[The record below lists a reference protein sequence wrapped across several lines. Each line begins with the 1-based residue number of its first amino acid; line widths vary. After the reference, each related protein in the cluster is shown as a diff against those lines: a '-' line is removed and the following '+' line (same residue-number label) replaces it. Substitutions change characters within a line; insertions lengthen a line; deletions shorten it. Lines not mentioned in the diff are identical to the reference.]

1 VSRWTALIG
10 LALLTFL
17 VGVGRPAIQDADEA
31 FYAEAGRE
39 MIAAHDWITP
49 RFDAEPRINK
59 PILFYWLVAADYK
72 VAGVS
77 EGGARL
83 WSALAGVGLALATA
97 GIARRWLGPGPD
109 LIAGGMV
116 ATSLGLTRLARSA
129 LPDVPLACFVT
140 VSIWAAFEVCR
151 TDLAVPR
158 RRVWLL
164 VASAMAALGFLT
176 KGPIAV
182 ALVLLVVGPAA
193 VWERLRAP
201 AGAPKLKIAWMD
213 LASAVLL
220 FVAIAA
226 PWFVLAARANGVAFL
241 RTFFVGENVD
251 RFMTDRFNAPQPV
264 WYYGPVIV
272 GGLLPWSPMLLLLIR
287 PLARAL
293 EKGRVSAAAA
303 RLAAWS
309 VMPLAFFTVS
319 TGKQPRYILPCL
331 VPIVILMAREV
342 WERLTN
348 GRDSTLTFVGSLVG
362 ASLIAIGALA
372 YRLSPILRSADPQWS
387 AAGPV
392 VLTVAGLAVV
402 IAAIATRHRMR
413 VAVWLLA
420 AGVSAVAVEATVYW
434 PAHPEPVERMA
445 AAIAAEH
452 PAAPICSCNAFAR
465 NIGFYAHVTNVVTDT
480 EGDVRAFLTSPTPS
494 LAIVDE
500 VTLNRLEADLGH
512 RFSRLLTLPY
522 LDTARLRVGDLVRD
536 PDPMKVRTVVL
547 VRTQ

>member
-1 VSRWTALIG
+1 MSRWTALIG

-17 VGVGRPAIQDADEA
+17 VGLGRPAIQDADEA
-31 FYAEAGRE
+31 YYAESGRE

-49 RFDAEPRINK
+49 RFDGEPRINK
-59 PILFYWLVAADYK
+59 PILFYWLVAFDYK
-72 VAGVS
+72 IVGVS

-97 GIARRWLGPGPD
+97 GIARRWLGAGPD

-140 VSIWAAFEVCR
+140 IAIWAALEVCR
-151 TDLAVPR
+151 TDLATPR
-158 RRVWLL
+158 RRAWVF
-164 VASAMAALGFLT
+164 VAFAASALGFLT

-182 ALVLLVVGPAA
+182 VLVLLVVGPAGI
-193 VWERLRAP
+193 WERLRAP
-201 AGAPKLKIAWMD
+201 AGTPKLKVAWID
-213 LASAVLL
+213 LAVAALL

-226 PWFVLAARANGVAFL
+226 PWFVLAARANGAMFL

-272 GGLLPWSPMLLLLIR
+272 GGLLPWSPVLLLLIR

-303 RLAAWS
+303 RLTVWS
-309 VMPLAFFTVS
+309 VMPLAFFTIS

-342 WERLTN
+342 WQRMAT
-348 GRDSTLTFVGSLVG
+348 GRDTALTFVGSLVG

-372 YRLSPILRSADPQWS
+372 YRLSPILRSADPTWS
-387 AAGPV
+387 AVGPI

-402 IAAIATRHRMR
+402 IAAIVGGHRIR
-413 VAVWLLA
+413 VAVWLVA

-452 PAAPICSCNAFAR
+452 PTTPICSCNAFAR
-465 NIGFYAHVTNVVTDT
+465 NIGYYAHVTNVVTDT
-480 EGDVRAFLTSPTPS
+480 EADVKTFLTAPTPS

-547 VRTQ
+547 VRTP